1 MQTVSGPAL
10 GVGRLI
16 SHFHLPRSFG
26 CGLSLLIMFLI
37 RLDDVSLAFG
47 PRKLLRGAELSI
59 EPAERVCLVGR
70 NGAGKT
76 SVLRLVTGTQEP
88 DEGEVRRL
96 GDLCITELEQV
107 LPGDEDQRVGDFVAE
122 GLTDII
128 QMTEQYRAQAGADLD
143 AAGLK
148 ALQDLH
154 SHIDAHGGWHPQQQ
168 VESICTEMGLD
179 PEQPLKAL
187 SGGWRRRAALARSLA
202 PRPDLLLLDEPT
214 NHLDFE
220 AISWLESRLAA
231 FSGAVLFITHDRA
244 FLQRLATRIVEID
257 RGKLR
262 SWPGDYAD
270 FLRRRAEGL
279 AAERQ
284 ANSEFDRKLAEE
296 EVWIRQGIKA
306 RRTRNEGRVRAL
318 EAMREVRA
326 QRVNPD
332 ARARV
337 HIEEADQ
344 SGRKVL
350 DARGL
355 SFGYGDSML
364 IQDFSLRIRR
374 GDRIGLVGNNGV
386 GKSTLL
392 RLILGEIEPKAGSIK
407 WGVNIQLGYFDQHRR
422 ELDPDKT
429 VAQIVGDG
437 REYVTLNGK
446 PRHVVGY
453 LRGFLFSAKR
463 ALTPVRALS
472 GGERNRVILARLFT
486 QPANFLILDE
496 PTNDLDVETLEVL
509 EEKLAEYAGTLMVVS
524 HDRAFLDNTVTSIL
538 AFEADGSIQPY
549 VGNYSDWMTRGR
561 SLASGEAKRRQ
572 GGPTDSNPSQ
582 PTRPASVRKLS
593 YKLQRELD
601 DLPSV
606 IESVETQLEKVRNQT
621 LDSDFYQ
628 REYSET
634 QPALDQLA
642 DLERELEQHL
652 QRWSELEEMN
662 SRLKS
667 K

>member
-1 MQTVSGPAL
+1 
-10 GVGRLI
+10 
-16 SHFHLPRSFG
+16 
-26 CGLSLLIMFLI
+26 MFLI
-37 RLDDVSLAFG
+37 RLDAVSLAFG
-47 PRKLLRGAELSI
+47 SRKLLREADLSI
-59 EPAERVCLVGR
+59 ESAERVCLVGR

-88 DEGEVRRL
+88 DDGEVRRQ

-107 LPGDEDQRVGDFVAE
+107 LPGDEEQKVGDFVAE
-122 GLTDII
+122 GLADII
-128 QMTEQYRAQAGADLD
+128 RMTQQYREQAGADLD
-143 AAGLK
+143 PSGLNR
-148 ALQDLH
+148 LQDLH

-168 VESICTEMGLD
+168 VESICSEMGLD
-179 PEQPLKAL
+179 PGQPLKAL
-187 SGGWRRRAALARSLA
+187 SGGWRRRAALARALA

-220 AISWLESRLAA
+220 AIAWLEHRIAA
-231 FSGAVLFITHDRA
+231 FPGAVLFITHDRA

-262 SWPGDYAD
+262 SWPGSYSD
-270 FLRRRAEGL
+270 FLRRRAETL
-279 AAERQ
+279 ETEHQ
-284 ANSEFDRKLAEE
+284 VNTEFDRKLAEE
-296 EVWIRQGIKA
+296 EIWIRQGIKA

-350 DARGL
+350 DARNL
-355 SFGYGDSML
+355 SFGYGDAML

-392 RLILGEIEPKAGSIK
+392 RLLLGEIDPDAGSIK

-422 ELDPDKT
+422 QLDLDKT

-446 PRHVVGY
+446 SRHVVGY

-509 EEKLAEYAGTLMVVS
+509 EEKLVEYSGTLIVVS

-538 AFEADGSIQPY
+538 AFEADRSIQPY
-549 VGNYSDWMTRGR
+549 VGNYSDWTKRGR
-561 SLASGEAKRRQ
+561 SLASGEVRHSQA
-572 GGPTDSNPSQ
+572 GGS
-582 PTRPASVRKLS
+582 ASDASLQVRSVTTRKLS

-601 DLPSV
+601 GLPGV
-606 IESVETQLEKVRNQT
+606 IESVEIQVERLRNQT
-621 LDSDFYQ
+621 LDPDFYQ

-634 QPALDQLA
+634 EPVLDQLA
-642 DLERELEQHL
+642 NLERELEQHL
-652 QRWSELEEMN
+652 QRWGELEEM
-662 SRLKS
+662 SDTRREKH
-667 K
+667 

>member
-1 MQTVSGPAL
+1 
-10 GVGRLI
+10 
-16 SHFHLPRSFG
+16 
-26 CGLSLLIMFLI
+26 MFLV
-37 RLDDVSLAFG
+37 RLDAVSLAFG
-47 PRKLLRGAELSI
+47 PRKLLREADLSI
-59 EPAERVCLVGR
+59 EPGERVCLVGR

-76 SVLRLVTGTQEP
+76 SVLRLVSGVQEP
-88 DEGEVRRL
+88 DEGEVRRH
-96 GDLCITELEQV
+96 GDLCISELEQV
-107 LPGDEDQRVGDFVAE
+107 LPGDEGRQVGAFVAE
-122 GLTDII
+122 GLADII
-128 QMTEQYRAQAGADLD
+128 QMTQRYREQAAADLD
-143 AAGLK
+143 RPGLQ

-168 VESICTEMGLD
+168 VESICSEMGLD
-179 PEQPLKAL
+179 PAQPMKAL
-187 SGGWRRRAALARSLA
+187 SGGWRRRAALARALA

-220 AISWLESRLAA
+220 AISWLERRIAA
-231 FSGAVLFITHDRA
+231 FSGAVLFITHDRE

-262 SWPGDYAD
+262 SWPGDYSD
-270 FLRRRAEGL
+270 FLRRRAEVL
-279 AAERQ
+279 EAEHQ
-284 ANSEFDRKLAEE
+284 ANTDFDRKLAEE
-296 EVWIRQGIKA
+296 EIWIRQGIKA

-344 SGRKVL
+344 SGRRVV
-350 DARGL
+350 DARNL
-355 SFGYGDSML
+355 SFGYGETML
-364 IQDFSLRIRR
+364 IRDFSLRIRR
-374 GDRIGLVGNNGV
+374 GSRIGLVGNNGV

-392 RLILGEIEPKAGSIK
+392 RLLLGELEPDAGSIK
-407 WGVNIQLGYFDQHRR
+407 WGVNVELGYFDQHRR
-422 ELDPDKT
+422 ELNLDKT

-437 REYVTLNGK
+437 REYVTLDGK

-453 LRGFLFSAKR
+453 LRGFLFSAKA

-509 EEKLAEYAGTLMVVS
+509 EDKLAEYSGTLIVVS
-524 HDRAFLDNTVTSIL
+524 HDRAFLDNTVSSIL
-538 AFEADGSIQPY
+538 AFESDGSIQPY
-549 VGNYSDWMTRGR
+549 LGNYSDWARRGR
-561 SLASGEAKRRQ
+561 SLASGEAKR
-572 GGPTDSNPSQ
+572 SQ
-582 PTRPASVRKLS
+582 VDQSDNDTFHHTRPVSARKLS

-601 DLPSV
+601 SLPGV
-606 IESVETQLEKVRNQT
+606 IESVEIQLERLRSQT
-621 LDSDFYQ
+621 LNPKFYQ

-634 QPALDQLA
+634 QPVLDQ
-642 DLERELEQHL
+642 
-652 QRWSELEEMN
+652 
-662 SRLKS
+662 
-667 K
+667 

>member
-1 MQTVSGPAL
+1 
-10 GVGRLI
+10 
-16 SHFHLPRSFG
+16 
-26 CGLSLLIMFLI
+26 MFLV

-88 DEGEVRRL
+88 DEGEVRRH

-107 LPGDEDQRVGDFVAE
+107 LPGDEDQKVGDFVAE
-122 GLTDII
+122 GLADII
-128 QMTEQYRAQAGADLD
+128 QMTNQYREQAGADLD

-270 FLRRRAEGL
+270 FLRRRAEAL

-355 SFGYGDSML
+355 SFGYGDSRL

-392 RLILGEIEPKAGSIK
+392 RLFLGEIEPKVGSIK

-422 ELDPDKT
+422 ELDQDKT

-509 EEKLAEYAGTLMVVS
+509 EEKLSEYAGTLMVVS

-538 AFEADGSIQPY
+538 AFEADGSIRPY
-549 VGNYSDWMTRGR
+549 VGNYSDWMKRGR
-561 SLASGEAKRRQ
+561 LLASGEAKRTQ
-572 GGPTDSNPSQ
+572 GSSTDSESSQ
-582 PTRPASVRKLS
+582 TTRPASARKLS

-606 IESVETQLEKVRNQT
+606 IESVETQLEQVRNQT

-628 REYSET
+628 RDYSET
-634 QPALDQLA
+634 QPVLDQLA

-652 QRWSELEEMN
+652 ERWSELEEMN
-662 SRLKS
+662 AGLKQN
-667 K
+667 

>member
-1 MQTVSGPAL
+1 
-10 GVGRLI
+10 
-16 SHFHLPRSFG
+16 
-26 CGLSLLIMFLI
+26 MFLV

-88 DEGEVRRL
+88 DEGEVRRH

-122 GLTDII
+122 GLADII
-128 QMTEQYRAQAGADLD
+128 QMTEQYRDQAGADLD

-231 FSGAVLFITHDRA
+231 FPGAVLFITHDRA

-270 FLRRRAEGL
+270 FLRRRAEAL

-392 RLILGEIEPKAGSIK
+392 RLLLGEIEPKAGSIK

-422 ELDPDKT
+422 ELDQDKT

-509 EEKLAEYAGTLMVVS
+509 EEKLAEFAGTLIVVS

-538 AFEADGSIQPY
+538 AFEADGSIRPY
-549 VGNYSDWMTRGR
+549 VGNYSDWMKRGR
-561 SLASGEAKRRQ
+561 SLASGEAKRAQ
-572 GGPTDSNPSQ
+572 GSSTDSESSQ
-582 PTRPASVRKLS
+582 PARPASARKLS

-606 IESVETQLEKVRNQT
+606 IESVEIQLEQVRNQT

-628 REYSET
+628 RDYSET
-634 QPALDQLA
+634 QPVLDQLA

-652 QRWSELEEMN
+652 ERWSELEEM
-662 SRLKS
+662 SASLSGRP
-667 K
+667 

>member
-1 MQTVSGPAL
+1 
-10 GVGRLI
+10 
-16 SHFHLPRSFG
+16 
-26 CGLSLLIMFLI
+26 MFLI
-37 RLDDVSLAFG
+37 RLDAVSLAFG
-47 PRKLLRGAELSI
+47 SRKLLREADLSI
-59 EPAERVCLVGR
+59 ESAERVCLVGR

-88 DEGEVRRL
+88 DDGEVRRQ

-107 LPGDEDQRVGDFVAE
+107 LPGDEEQKVGDFVAE
-122 GLTDII
+122 GLADII
-128 QMTEQYRAQAGADLD
+128 RMTQQYREQAGADLD
-143 AAGLK
+143 PSGLNR
-148 ALQDLH
+148 LQDLH

-168 VESICTEMGLD
+168 VESICSEMGLD
-179 PEQPLKAL
+179 PGQPLKAL
-187 SGGWRRRAALARSLA
+187 SGGWRRRAALARALA

-220 AISWLESRLAA
+220 AIAWLEYRIAA
-231 FSGAVLFITHDRA
+231 FPGAVLFITHDRA

-262 SWPGDYAD
+262 SWPGSYSD
-270 FLRRRAEGL
+270 FLRRRAETL
-279 AAERQ
+279 ETEHQ
-284 ANSEFDRKLAEE
+284 VNTEFDRKLAEE
-296 EVWIRQGIKA
+296 EIWIRQGIKA

-350 DARGL
+350 DARNL
-355 SFGYGDSML
+355 SFGYGDAML

-392 RLILGEIEPKAGSIK
+392 RLLLGEIDPNVGSIK

-422 ELDPDKT
+422 QLDLDKT

-446 PRHVVGY
+446 SRHVVGY

-509 EEKLAEYAGTLMVVS
+509 EEKLVEYSGTLIVVS

-538 AFEADGSIQPY
+538 AFEADRSIQPY
-549 VGNYSDWMTRGR
+549 VGNYSDWTKRGR
-561 SLASGEAKRRQ
+561 SLASGEVRHSQA
-572 GGPTDSNPSQ
+572 GGS
-582 PTRPASVRKLS
+582 ASDASLQVRSVTTRKLS

-601 DLPSV
+601 GLPGV
-606 IESVETQLEKVRNQT
+606 IESVEIQVERLRNQT
-621 LDSDFYQ
+621 LDPDFYQ

-634 QPALDQLA
+634 EPVLDQLA
-642 DLERELEQHL
+642 NLERELEQHL
-652 QRWSELEEMN
+652 QRWGELEEM
-662 SRLKS
+662 SDTRREKH
-667 K
+667 

>member
-1 MQTVSGPAL
+1 
-10 GVGRLI
+10 
-16 SHFHLPRSFG
+16 
-26 CGLSLLIMFLI
+26 MFLV
-37 RLDDVSLAFG
+37 RLDAVSLAFG
-47 PRKLLRGAELSI
+47 PRKLLREADLSI
-59 EPAERVCLVGR
+59 EPGERVCLVGR

-76 SVLRLVTGTQEP
+76 SVLRLVSGVQEP
-88 DEGEVRRL
+88 DEGEVRRH
-96 GDLCITELEQV
+96 GDLCISELEQV
-107 LPGDEDQRVGDFVAE
+107 LPGDEGRQVGTFVAE
-122 GLTDII
+122 GLADII
-128 QMTEQYRAQAGADLD
+128 QMTRQYREQAAVDLD
-143 AAGLK
+143 APGLK

-168 VESICTEMGLD
+168 VESICSEMGLD
-179 PEQPLKAL
+179 PAQPMKAL
-187 SGGWRRRAALARSLA
+187 SGGWRRRAALARALA

-220 AISWLESRLAA
+220 AISWLEQRIAA

-262 SWPGDYAD
+262 SWPGDYSD
-270 FLRRRAEGL
+270 FLRRRAEAL
-279 AAERQ
+279 ESEQ
-284 ANSEFDRKLAEE
+284 QINTEFDRKLAEE
-296 EVWIRQGIKA
+296 EIWIRQGIKA

-350 DARGL
+350 DARSL
-355 SFGYGDSML
+355 SFGYGDEML
-364 IQDFSLRIRR
+364 IRDFSLRIRR

-392 RLILGEIEPKAGSIK
+392 RLLLGEIEPDTGSIK
-407 WGVNIQLGYFDQHRR
+407 WGVNVQLGYFDQHRR
-422 ELDPDKT
+422 ELDLDKT

-437 REYVTLNGK
+437 REYVTLDGK
-446 PRHVVGY
+446 ARHVVGY

-509 EEKLAEYAGTLMVVS
+509 EEKLDEYSGTLIVVS
-524 HDRAFLDNTVTSIL
+524 HDRAFLDNAVSSIL
-538 AFEADGSIQPY
+538 AFESDGAIQPY
-549 VGNYSDWMTRGR
+549 FGNYTDWVRRGR
-561 SLASGEAKRRQ
+561 SLASGEVKRSPDQSDNDTFRH
-572 GGPTDSNPSQ
+572 
-582 PTRPASVRKLS
+582 TRPVSARKLS

-601 DLPSV
+601 SLPSV
-606 IESVETQLEKVRNQT
+606 IESVEIQLERLRSQT
-621 LDSDFYQ
+621 LDPKFYQ

-634 QPALDQLA
+634 QPVLDQLA
-642 DLERELEQHL
+642 DLERELEEHL
-652 QRWSELEEMN
+652 ERWSELEEMDGTLRKN
-662 SRLKS
+662 Q
-667 K
+667 

>member
-1 MQTVSGPAL
+1 
-10 GVGRLI
+10 
-16 SHFHLPRSFG
+16 
-26 CGLSLLIMFLI
+26 MFLI
-37 RLDDVSLAFG
+37 RLDAVSLAFG
-47 PRKLLRGAELSI
+47 SRKLLREAGLSI

-88 DEGEVRRL
+88 DDGEVRRQ

-107 LPGDEDQRVGDFVAE
+107 LPGDEEQKVGDFVAE
-122 GLTDII
+122 GLADII
-128 QMTEQYRAQAGADLD
+128 RMTQQYREQAGADLD
-143 AAGLK
+143 PSGLNR
-148 ALQDLH
+148 LQDLH

-168 VESICTEMGLD
+168 VESICSEMGLD
-179 PEQPLKAL
+179 PGQPLKAL
-187 SGGWRRRAALARSLA
+187 SGGWRRRAALARALA

-220 AISWLESRLAA
+220 AIAWLEHRIAA
-231 FSGAVLFITHDRA
+231 FPGSVLFITHDRA

-262 SWPGDYAD
+262 SWPGSYSD
-270 FLRRRAEGL
+270 FLRRRAETL
-279 AAERQ
+279 ETEHQ
-284 ANSEFDRKLAEE
+284 VNTEFDRKLAEE
-296 EVWIRQGIKA
+296 EIWIRQGIKA

-326 QRVNPD
+326 QWVNPD

-350 DARGL
+350 DARNL
-355 SFGYGDSML
+355 SFGYGDDML

-392 RLILGEIEPKAGSIK
+392 RLLLGEIDPDAGSIK

-422 ELDPDKT
+422 QLDLDKT

-446 PRHVVGY
+446 SRHVVGY

-509 EEKLAEYAGTLMVVS
+509 EEKLVEYSGTLIVVS

-549 VGNYSDWMTRGR
+549 VGNYSDWTKRGR
-561 SLASGEAKRRQ
+561 SLASGEVRQ
-572 GGPTDSNPSQ
+572 SHAGGSVSDASLRA
-582 PTRPASVRKLS
+582 RPVTTRKLS

-601 DLPSV
+601 GLPSV
-606 IESVETQLEKVRNQT
+606 IESVEIQVERLRNQT
-621 LDSDFYQ
+621 LDPDFYQ

-634 QPALDQLA
+634 EPVLDQLA

-652 QRWSELEEMN
+652 ERWGELEEM
-662 SRLKS
+662 SDTRREKH
-667 K
+667 

>member
-1 MQTVSGPAL
+1 
-10 GVGRLI
+10 
-16 SHFHLPRSFG
+16 
-26 CGLSLLIMFLI
+26 MFLV

-47 PRKLLRGAELSI
+47 PRKLLRGAEFSI

-88 DEGEVRRL
+88 DEGEVRRH

-107 LPGDEDQRVGDFVAE
+107 LPGDEDQKVGDFVAE
-122 GLTDII
+122 GLADII
-128 QMTEQYRAQAGADLD
+128 QMTNQYREQAGADLD

-262 SWPGDYAD
+262 SWPGDYGD
-270 FLRRRAEGL
+270 FLRRRTEAL

-392 RLILGEIEPKAGSIK
+392 RLFLGEIEPKVGSIK

-422 ELDPDKT
+422 ELDKDKT

-463 ALTPVRALS
+463 ALTPIRALS

-509 EEKLAEYAGTLMVVS
+509 EEKLSEYAGTLMVVS

-538 AFEADGSIQPY
+538 AFEADGSIRPY
-549 VGNYSDWMTRGR
+549 VGNYSDWMKRGR
-561 SLASGEAKRRQ
+561 LLASGEAKRTQ
-572 GGPTDSNPSQ
+572 GRSTDSESSQ
-582 PTRPASVRKLS
+582 TIRPASARKLS

-606 IESVETQLEKVRNQT
+606 IESVETQLEQVRNQT

-628 REYSET
+628 RDYSET
-634 QPALDQLA
+634 QPVLDQLA

-652 QRWSELEEMN
+652 ERWSELEEMN
-662 SRLKS
+662 AGLKQN
-667 K
+667 

>member
-1 MQTVSGPAL
+1 
-10 GVGRLI
+10 
-16 SHFHLPRSFG
+16 
-26 CGLSLLIMFLI
+26 MFLV

-76 SVLRLVTGTQEP
+76 SVLRLVTETQEP
-88 DEGEVRRL
+88 DEGEVRRH

-122 GLTDII
+122 GLADII
-128 QMTEQYRAQAGADLD
+128 QMTEQYREQAGADLD

-270 FLRRRAEGL
+270 FLRRRAEAL

-296 EVWIRQGIKA
+296 EIWIRQGIKA

-392 RLILGEIEPKAGSIK
+392 RLLLGEIEPKAGSIK

-422 ELDPDKT
+422 ELDQDKT

-509 EEKLAEYAGTLMVVS
+509 EEKLAEFAGTLIVVS

-538 AFEADGSIQPY
+538 AFEADGSIRPY
-549 VGNYSDWMTRGR
+549 VGNYSDWMKRGR
-561 SLASGEAKRRQ
+561 SLASGEAKRAQ
-572 GGPTDSNPSQ
+572 GSPTDLDSSQ
-582 PTRPASVRKLS
+582 PTRPASARKLS

-606 IESVETQLEKVRNQT
+606 IESVETQLEQVRNQT
-621 LDSDFYQ
+621 LDSDFYT
-628 REYSET
+628 RDYSET
-634 QPALDQLA
+634 QPVLDQLA

-652 QRWSELEEMN
+652 ERWSELEEM
-662 SRLKS
+662 SASLSGRS
-667 K
+667 

>member
-1 MQTVSGPAL
+1 MQAVTGSGS
-10 GVGRLI
+10 GIGRLI
-16 SHFHLPRSFG
+16 SHFHLPRSFD

-76 SVLRLVTGTQEP
+76 SVLRLLTGTQEP
-88 DEGEVRRL
+88 DEGEVRRH

-107 LPGDEDQRVGDFVAE
+107 LPGDEDQRVGEFVAE

-128 QMTEQYRAQAGADLD
+128 QMTEQYREQAGADLD

-179 PEQPLKAL
+179 PEHPLKAL

-262 SWPGDYAD
+262 SWPGNYAD
-270 FLRRRAEGL
+270 FLRRRAEAL

-318 EAMREVRA
+318 EAMREVRV

-337 HIEEADQ
+337 HIEESDQ

-355 SFGYGDSML
+355 SFGYGDSIL

-392 RLILGEIEPKAGSIK
+392 RLLLGEIEPKAGSIK

-422 ELDPDKT
+422 EFDPDKT

-509 EEKLAEYAGTLMVVS
+509 EEKLTEYAGTLMVVS

-538 AFEADGSIQPY
+538 AFEADGAIRPY
-549 VGNYSDWMTRGR
+549 VGNYSDWMTRGQ
-561 SLASGEAKRRQ
+561 SLASGEAKRPR
-572 GGPTDSNPSQ
+572 GGPIDSDPSR
-582 PTRPASVRKLS
+582 PTRPASARKLS

-601 DLPSV
+601 DLPGV
-606 IESVETQLEKVRNQT
+606 IESVETQLGKVRNQT

-628 REYSET
+628 RNYSDT
-634 QPALDQLA
+634 QPVLDQLA

-662 SRLKS
+662 ARLKS

>member
-1 MQTVSGPAL
+1 
-10 GVGRLI
+10 
-16 SHFHLPRSFG
+16 
-26 CGLSLLIMFLI
+26 MFLI
-37 RLDDVSLAFG
+37 RLDAVSLAFG
-47 PRKLLRGAELSI
+47 PRKLLREADLSI

-76 SVLRLVTGTQEP
+76 SVLRLVTGAQEP
-88 DEGEVRRL
+88 DDGEVRRP

-107 LPGDEDQRVGDFVAE
+107 LPGDEEQKVGDFVAE
-122 GLTDII
+122 GLADII
-128 QMTEQYRAQAGADLD
+128 RMTQQYREQAGADLD
-143 AAGLK
+143 PSGLK

-154 SHIDAHGGWHPQQQ
+154 SHIDAHGGWHPRQQ
-168 VESICTEMGLD
+168 VESICSEMGLD
-179 PEQPLKAL
+179 PDQPLKAL
-187 SGGWRRRAALARSLA
+187 SGGWRRRAALARALA

-220 AISWLESRLAA
+220 AIAWLEHRIAA
-231 FSGAVLFITHDRA
+231 FPGAVLFITHDRA

-262 SWPGDYAD
+262 SWPGDYSD
-270 FLRRRAEGL
+270 FLRRRAEAL
-279 AAERQ
+279 EAEHQ
-284 ANSEFDRKLAEE
+284 ANTEFDRKLAEE
-296 EVWIRQGIKA
+296 EIWIRQGIKA

-318 EAMREVRA
+318 ETMREVRA

-350 DARGL
+350 DARNL
-355 SFGYGDSML
+355 SFGYGDAML
-364 IQDFSLRIRR
+364 IRDFSLRIRR

-392 RLILGEIEPKAGSIK
+392 RLLLGEIEPNAGTIK

-422 ELDPDKT
+422 ELDLDKT

-446 PRHVVGY
+446 SRHVVGY

-509 EEKLAEYAGTLMVVS
+509 EEKLGEYSGTLIVVS
-524 HDRAFLDNTVTSIL
+524 HDRAFLDNSVTSIL

-549 VGNYSDWMTRGR
+549 VGNYSDWAKRGR
-561 SLASGEAKRRQ
+561 SLASGEVKH
-572 GGPTDSNPSQ
+572 SQ
-582 PTRPASVRKLS
+582 ADGSVSDASPRTRPVTIRKLS

-601 DLPSV
+601 GLPGV
-606 IESVETQLEKVRNQT
+606 IESVEIQLERLRSQA
-621 LDSDFYQ
+621 LHPDFYQ
-628 REYSET
+628 RDYSET
-634 QPALDQLA
+634 QPVLDQLA
-642 DLERELEQHL
+642 DLERELEHHL
-652 QRWSELEEMN
+652 ERWGELEEM
-662 SRLKS
+662 STSLSGRQ
-667 K
+667 

>member
-1 MQTVSGPAL
+1 
-10 GVGRLI
+10 
-16 SHFHLPRSFG
+16 
-26 CGLSLLIMFLI
+26 MFLV
-37 RLDDVSLAFG
+37 RLDAVSLAFG
-47 PRKLLRGAELSI
+47 PRKLLREADLSI
-59 EPAERVCLVGR
+59 EPGERVCLVGR

-76 SVLRLVTGTQEP
+76 SVLRLVSGVQEP
-88 DEGEVRRL
+88 DEGEVRRH
-96 GDLCITELEQV
+96 GDLCISELEQV
-107 LPGDEDQRVGDFVAE
+107 LPGDEGRQVGAFVAE
-122 GLTDII
+122 GLADII
-128 QMTEQYRAQAGADLD
+128 QMTQQYREQATADLD
-143 AAGLK
+143 RPGLQ

-168 VESICTEMGLD
+168 VESICSEMGLD
-179 PEQPLKAL
+179 PAQPMKAL
-187 SGGWRRRAALARSLA
+187 SGGWRRRAALARALA

-220 AISWLESRLAA
+220 AISWLERRIAA

-262 SWPGDYAD
+262 SWPGDYPD
-270 FLRRRAEGL
+270 FLRRRAEVL
-279 AAERQ
+279 EAEHQ
-284 ANSEFDRKLAEE
+284 ANTDFDRKLAEE
-296 EVWIRQGIKA
+296 EIWIRQGIKA

-344 SGRKVL
+344 SGRKVV
-350 DARGL
+350 DARNL
-355 SFGYGDSML
+355 SFGYGETML
-364 IQDFSLRIRR
+364 IRDFSLRIRR
-374 GDRIGLVGNNGV
+374 GSRIGLVGNNGV

-392 RLILGEIEPKAGSIK
+392 RLLLGELEPDAGSIK
-407 WGVNIQLGYFDQHRR
+407 WGVNVELGYFDQHRR
-422 ELDPDKT
+422 ELNLDKT

-437 REYVTLNGK
+437 RDYVTLDGK

-453 LRGFLFSAKR
+453 LRGFLFSAKA

-509 EEKLAEYAGTLMVVS
+509 EEKLAEYSGTLIVVS
-524 HDRAFLDNTVTSIL
+524 HDRAFLDNTVSSIL
-538 AFEADGSIQPY
+538 AFESDGSIQPY
-549 VGNYSDWMTRGR
+549 FGNYSDWARRGR
-561 SLASGEAKRRQ
+561 TLASGEAKR
-572 GGPTDSNPSQ
+572 SQ
-582 PTRPASVRKLS
+582 ADQPDNDTVHSTRPVSSRKLS

-601 DLPSV
+601 SLPGV
-606 IESVETQLEKVRNQT
+606 IESVEIQLERLRSQT
-621 LDSDFYQ
+621 LDPKFYQ

-634 QPALDQLA
+634 QPVLDQLT
-642 DLERELEQHL
+642 DLDRELEEHL
-652 QRWSELEEMN
+652 ARWSELEEMDSTLRKN
-662 SRLKS
+662 Q
-667 K
+667 

>member
-1 MQTVSGPAL
+1 
-10 GVGRLI
+10 
-16 SHFHLPRSFG
+16 
-26 CGLSLLIMFLI
+26 MFLI

-76 SVLRLVTGTQEP
+76 SVLRLLTGTQEP
-88 DEGEVRRL
+88 DEGEVRRH

-107 LPGDEDQRVGDFVAE
+107 LPGDEDQRVGEFVAE

-128 QMTEQYRAQAGADLD
+128 QMTEQYREQAGADLD

-270 FLRRRAEGL
+270 FLRRRAEAL

-318 EAMREVRA
+318 EAMREVRV

-337 HIEEADQ
+337 HIEESDQ

-355 SFGYGDSML
+355 SFGYGDSIL

-392 RLILGEIEPKAGSIK
+392 RLLLGEIEPKAGSIK

-509 EEKLAEYAGTLMVVS
+509 EEKLTEYAGTLMVVS

-538 AFEADGSIQPY
+538 AFEADGAIRPY
-549 VGNYSDWMTRGR
+549 VGNYSDWMTRGQ
-561 SLASGEAKRRQ
+561 SLASGEAKRPR
-572 GGPTDSNPSQ
+572 GGPIDSDPSR
-582 PTRPASVRKLS
+582 PTRPASARKLS

-601 DLPSV
+601 DLPGV
-606 IESVETQLEKVRNQT
+606 IESVETQLGKVRNQT

-628 REYSET
+628 RNYSDT
-634 QPALDQLA
+634 QPVLDQLA

-662 SRLKS
+662 ARLKS

>member
-1 MQTVSGPAL
+1 MQAVSGLAL

-16 SHFHLPRSFG
+16 SHFHLPRSFD
-26 CGLSLLIMFLI
+26 CGLSPLIMFLI

-88 DEGEVRRL
+88 DEGEVRRH

-128 QMTEQYRAQAGADLD
+128 QMTEQYREQAGADLD

-270 FLRRRAEGL
+270 FLRRRAEAL

-284 ANSEFDRKLAEE
+284 TNSEFDRKLAEE
-296 EVWIRQGIKA
+296 EVWIRQGVKA

-355 SFGYGDSML
+355 SFGYGDSTL

-392 RLILGEIEPKAGSIK
+392 RLLLGEIEPRAGSIK

-422 ELDPDKT
+422 QLDPDKT

-509 EEKLAEYAGTLMVVS
+509 EEKLTEYTGTLMVVS

-538 AFEADGSIQPY
+538 AFEADGSIRPY
-549 VGNYSDWMTRGR
+549 VGNYSDWMTRGQ
-561 SLASGEAKRRQ
+561 SLASGEAKRPR
-572 GGPTDSNPSQ
+572 GGPIDSDPSQ
-582 PTRPASVRKLS
+582 PTRPASARKLS

-628 REYSET
+628 RDYSET
-634 QPALDQLA
+634 QPVLDQLA

>member
-1 MQTVSGPAL
+1 
-10 GVGRLI
+10 
-16 SHFHLPRSFG
+16 
-26 CGLSLLIMFLI
+26 MFLI
-37 RLDDVSLAFG
+37 RLDAVSLAFG
-47 PRKLLRGAELSI
+47 SRKLLREADLSI
-59 EPAERVCLVGR
+59 ESAERVCLVGR

-88 DEGEVRRL
+88 DDGEVRRQ

-107 LPGDEDQRVGDFVAE
+107 LPGDEEQKVGDFVAE
-122 GLTDII
+122 GLADII
-128 QMTEQYRAQAGADLD
+128 RMTQQYREQAGADLD
-143 AAGLK
+143 PSGLNR
-148 ALQDLH
+148 LQDLH

-168 VESICTEMGLD
+168 VESICSEMGLD
-179 PEQPLKAL
+179 PGQPLKAL
-187 SGGWRRRAALARSLA
+187 SGGWRRRAALARALA

-220 AISWLESRLAA
+220 AIAWLEHRIAA
-231 FSGAVLFITHDRA
+231 FPGAVLFITHDRA

-262 SWPGDYAD
+262 SWPGSYSD
-270 FLRRRAEGL
+270 FLRRRAETL
-279 AAERQ
+279 ETEHQ
-284 ANSEFDRKLAEE
+284 VNTEFDRKLAEE
-296 EVWIRQGIKA
+296 EIWIRQGIKA

-350 DARGL
+350 DARNL
-355 SFGYGDSML
+355 SFGYGDAML

-392 RLILGEIEPKAGSIK
+392 RLLLGEIDPNVGSIK

-422 ELDPDKT
+422 QLDLDKT

-446 PRHVVGY
+446 SRHVVGY

-509 EEKLAEYAGTLMVVS
+509 EEKLVEYSGTLIIVS

-538 AFEADGSIQPY
+538 AFEADRSIQPY
-549 VGNYSDWMTRGR
+549 VGNYSDWTKRGR
-561 SLASGEAKRRQ
+561 SLASGEVRHSQA
-572 GGPTDSNPSQ
+572 GGS
-582 PTRPASVRKLS
+582 ASDASLQVRSVTTRKLS

-601 DLPSV
+601 GLPGV
-606 IESVETQLEKVRNQT
+606 IESVEIQVERLRNQT
-621 LDSDFYQ
+621 LDPDFYQ

-634 QPALDQLA
+634 EPVLDQLA
-642 DLERELEQHL
+642 NLERELEQHL
-652 QRWSELEEMN
+652 QRWGELEEM
-662 SRLKS
+662 SDTRREKH
-667 K
+667 

>member
-1 MQTVSGPAL
+1 
-10 GVGRLI
+10 
-16 SHFHLPRSFG
+16 
-26 CGLSLLIMFLI
+26 MFLV

-76 SVLRLVTGTQEP
+76 SVLRLVTATQEP
-88 DEGEVRRL
+88 DEGEVRRH

-107 LPGDEDQRVGDFVAE
+107 LPGDEDQKVGDFVAE
-122 GLTDII
+122 GLADII
-128 QMTEQYRAQAGADLD
+128 QMTNQYREQAGADLD

-262 SWPGDYAD
+262 SWPGDYGD
-270 FLRRRAEGL
+270 FLRRRAEAL

-392 RLILGEIEPKAGSIK
+392 RLFLGEIEPKVGSIK

-422 ELDPDKT
+422 ELDQDKT

-463 ALTPVRALS
+463 ALTPIRALS

-509 EEKLAEYAGTLMVVS
+509 EEKLSEYAGTLMVVS

-538 AFEADGSIQPY
+538 AFEADGSIRPY
-549 VGNYSDWMTRGR
+549 VGNYSDWMKRGR
-561 SLASGEAKRRQ
+561 LLASGEAKRTQ
-572 GGPTDSNPSQ
+572 GRSTDSESSQ
-582 PTRPASVRKLS
+582 TIRPASARKLS

-606 IESVETQLEKVRNQT
+606 IESVETQLEQVRNQT

-628 REYSET
+628 RDYSET
-634 QPALDQLA
+634 QPVLDQLA

-652 QRWSELEEMN
+652 ERWSELEEMN
-662 SRLKS
+662 AGLKQN
-667 K
+667 

>member
-1 MQTVSGPAL
+1 
-10 GVGRLI
+10 
-16 SHFHLPRSFG
+16 
-26 CGLSLLIMFLI
+26 MFLI
-37 RLDDVSLAFG
+37 RLDAVSLAFG
-47 PRKLLRGAELSI
+47 SRKLLREAGLSI

-88 DEGEVRRL
+88 DDGEVRRQ

-107 LPGDEDQRVGDFVAE
+107 LPGDEEQKVGDFVAE
-122 GLTDII
+122 GLADII
-128 QMTEQYRAQAGADLD
+128 RMTQQYREQAGADLD
-143 AAGLK
+143 PSGLNR
-148 ALQDLH
+148 LQDLH

-168 VESICTEMGLD
+168 VESICSEMGLD
-179 PEQPLKAL
+179 PGQPLKAL
-187 SGGWRRRAALARSLA
+187 SGGWRRRAALARALA
-202 PRPDLLLLDEPT
+202 PQPDLLLLDEPT

-220 AISWLESRLAA
+220 AIAWLEHRIAA
-231 FSGAVLFITHDRA
+231 FPGSVLFITHDRA

-262 SWPGDYAD
+262 SWPGSYSD
-270 FLRRRAEGL
+270 FLRRRAETL
-279 AAERQ
+279 ETEHQ
-284 ANSEFDRKLAEE
+284 VNTEFDRKLAEE
-296 EVWIRQGIKA
+296 EIWIRQGIKA

-350 DARGL
+350 DARNL
-355 SFGYGDSML
+355 SFGYGDDML

-392 RLILGEIEPKAGSIK
+392 RLLLGEIDPDAGSIK

-422 ELDPDKT
+422 QLDLDKT

-446 PRHVVGY
+446 SRHVVGY

-509 EEKLAEYAGTLMVVS
+509 EEKLVEYSGTLIVVS

-549 VGNYSDWMTRGR
+549 VGNYSDWTKRGR
-561 SLASGEAKRRQ
+561 SLASGEVRQ
-572 GGPTDSNPSQ
+572 SHAG
-582 PTRPASVRKLS
+582 RPVSDASLRARPVTTRKLS

-601 DLPSV
+601 GLPSV
-606 IESVETQLEKVRNQT
+606 IESVEIQVERLRNQT
-621 LDSDFYQ
+621 LDPDFYQ

-634 QPALDQLA
+634 EPVLDQLA

-652 QRWSELEEMN
+652 ERWGELEEM
-662 SRLKS
+662 SDTRREKH
-667 K
+667 

>member
-1 MQTVSGPAL
+1 
-10 GVGRLI
+10 
-16 SHFHLPRSFG
+16 
-26 CGLSLLIMFLI
+26 MFLV

-76 SVLRLVTGTQEP
+76 SVLRLVTETQEP
-88 DEGEVRRL
+88 DEGEVRRH

-122 GLTDII
+122 GLADII
-128 QMTEQYRAQAGADLD
+128 QMTEQYREQTGADLD

-270 FLRRRAEGL
+270 FLRRRAEAL

-296 EVWIRQGIKA
+296 EIWIRQGIKA

-392 RLILGEIEPKAGSIK
+392 RLLLGEIEPKAGSIK

-422 ELDPDKT
+422 ELDQDKT

-509 EEKLAEYAGTLMVVS
+509 EEKLAEFAGTLIVVS

-538 AFEADGSIQPY
+538 AFEADGSIRPY
-549 VGNYSDWMTRGR
+549 VGNYSDWMKRGR
-561 SLASGEAKRRQ
+561 SLASGEAKRAQ
-572 GGPTDSNPSQ
+572 DSPTDLDSSQ
-582 PTRPASVRKLS
+582 PTRPASARKLS

-606 IESVETQLEKVRNQT
+606 IESVETQLEQVRNQT
-621 LDSDFYQ
+621 LDSDFYT
-628 REYSET
+628 RDYSET
-634 QPALDQLA
+634 QPVLDQLA
-642 DLERELEQHL
+642 DLERELEKHL
-652 QRWSELEEMN
+652 ERWSELEEMD
-662 SRLKS
+662 SRLRLEQ
-667 K
+667 

>member
-1 MQTVSGPAL
+1 
-10 GVGRLI
+10 
-16 SHFHLPRSFG
+16 
-26 CGLSLLIMFLI
+26 MFLI
-37 RLDDVSLAFG
+37 RLDAVSLAFG
-47 PRKLLRGAELSI
+47 SRKLLREAGLSI

-88 DEGEVRRL
+88 DDGEVRRQ

-107 LPGDEDQRVGDFVAE
+107 LPGDEEQKVGDFVAE
-122 GLTDII
+122 GLADII
-128 QMTEQYRAQAGADLD
+128 RMTQQYREQAGADLD
-143 AAGLK
+143 PSGLNR
-148 ALQDLH
+148 LQDLH

-168 VESICTEMGLD
+168 VESICSEMGLD
-179 PEQPLKAL
+179 PGQPLKAL
-187 SGGWRRRAALARSLA
+187 SGGWRRRAALARALA

-220 AISWLESRLAA
+220 AIAWLEHRIAA
-231 FSGAVLFITHDRA
+231 FPGSVLFITHDRA

-262 SWPGDYAD
+262 SWPGSYSD
-270 FLRRRAEGL
+270 FLRRRAETL
-279 AAERQ
+279 ETEHQ
-284 ANSEFDRKLAEE
+284 VNTEFDRKLAEE
-296 EVWIRQGIKA
+296 EIWIRQGIKA

-350 DARGL
+350 DARNL
-355 SFGYGDSML
+355 SFGYGDAML

-392 RLILGEIEPKAGSIK
+392 RLLLGEIDPDAGSIK

-422 ELDPDKT
+422 QLDLDKT

-446 PRHVVGY
+446 SRHVVGY

-509 EEKLAEYAGTLMVVS
+509 EEKLVEYSGTLIVVS

-549 VGNYSDWMTRGR
+549 VGNYSDWTKRGR
-561 SLASGEAKRRQ
+561 SLASGEVRQ
-572 GGPTDSNPSQ
+572 SHAGGPVSDASLRA
-582 PTRPASVRKLS
+582 RPVTTRKLS

-601 DLPSV
+601 GLPSV
-606 IESVETQLEKVRNQT
+606 IESVEIQVERLRNQT
-621 LDSDFYQ
+621 LDPDFYQ

-634 QPALDQLA
+634 EPVLDQLA

-652 QRWSELEEMN
+652 ERWGELEEM
-662 SRLKS
+662 SDTRREKH
-667 K
+667 

>member
-1 MQTVSGPAL
+1 
-10 GVGRLI
+10 
-16 SHFHLPRSFG
+16 
-26 CGLSLLIMFLI
+26 MFLI
-37 RLDDVSLAFG
+37 RLDAVSLAFG
-47 PRKLLRGAELSI
+47 PRKLLREADLSI

-76 SVLRLVTGTQEP
+76 SVLRLVTGAQEP
-88 DEGEVRRL
+88 DDGEVRRP

-107 LPGDEDQRVGDFVAE
+107 LPGDDEQKVGDFVAE
-122 GLTDII
+122 GLADII
-128 QMTEQYRAQAGADLD
+128 RMTQQYREQAGADLD
-143 AAGLK
+143 PSGLK

-154 SHIDAHGGWHPQQQ
+154 SHIDAHGGWHPRQQ
-168 VESICTEMGLD
+168 VESICSEMGLD
-179 PEQPLKAL
+179 PDQPLKAL
-187 SGGWRRRAALARSLA
+187 SGGWRRRAALARALA

-220 AISWLESRLAA
+220 AIAWLEHRIAA
-231 FSGAVLFITHDRA
+231 FPGAVLFITHDRA

-262 SWPGDYAD
+262 SWPGDYSD
-270 FLRRRAEGL
+270 FLRRRAEAL
-279 AAERQ
+279 EAEHQ
-284 ANSEFDRKLAEE
+284 ANTEFDRKLAEE
-296 EVWIRQGIKA
+296 EIWIRQGIKA

-318 EAMREVRA
+318 ETMREVRA

-350 DARGL
+350 DARNL
-355 SFGYGDSML
+355 SFGYGDAML
-364 IQDFSLRIRR
+364 IRDFSLRIRR

-392 RLILGEIEPKAGSIK
+392 RLLLGEIEPNAGTIK

-422 ELDPDKT
+422 ELDLDKT

-446 PRHVVGY
+446 SRHVVGY

-509 EEKLAEYAGTLMVVS
+509 EEKLGEYSGTLIVVS
-524 HDRAFLDNTVTSIL
+524 HDRAFLDNSVTSIL

-549 VGNYSDWMTRGR
+549 VGNYSDWAKRGR
-561 SLASGEAKRRQ
+561 SLASGEVKH
-572 GGPTDSNPSQ
+572 SQ
-582 PTRPASVRKLS
+582 ADGSVSDASPRTRPVTIRKLS

-601 DLPSV
+601 GLPGV
-606 IESVETQLEKVRNQT
+606 IESVEIQLERLRSQA
-621 LDSDFYQ
+621 LHPDFYQ
-628 REYSET
+628 RDYSET
-634 QPALDQLA
+634 QPVLDQLA
-642 DLERELEQHL
+642 DLERELEHHL
-652 QRWSELEEMN
+652 ERWGELEEM
-662 SRLKS
+662 STSLSGRQ
-667 K
+667 